1 MAAIREEFIL
11 ADRFSSTF
19 SRFLRMGREAEELLR
34 RLGSGQ
40 GGYNEAVRRSTAALE
55 EMAGASR
62 HTNELLEQMSRDL
75 HALREGSSGAA
86 GSQERLNRSFHSG
99 ASAAG
104 ALTGKIRN
112 LAAAY
117 IGLRGI
123 KSFVG
128 LSDTWTQT
136 TARMERMNDGRQTT
150 PELQDMIFQAAQ
162 RSRGDY
168 QETANM
174 VAKLGTLAEDA
185 FGSTEEVVAFAEQ
198 INKQFALA
206 GTSAQ
211 GAQAAMLQLT
221 QAMGSGVLR
230 GEELNSILEQ
240 APTITKAIADYLGVS
255 VGEMRNLAKEG
266 ALTADIVKAAIFA
279 AAEETDRAF
288 EAVPLTFSQAGTML
302 KNEML
307 NAFRPALEQLNGLL
321 NSDIGQAAVNGLIVG
336 VRLLGNAIV
345 GLIGLVET
353 AAQWVMD
360 NWETVSTV
368 LIGGAMGI
376 AAVMTAA
383 ALQSAAAWIA
393 ANWPLML
400 IVGGITLVIYMA
412 RQMGAAWEE
421 IGGVVAGV
429 FGMMYAALMNLFIVP
444 AQNGIAMFAN
454 FVGNV
459 FNNPIAAVKALFL
472 DAAKTILGYLSSV
485 AHGIENLINGIPG
498 MSVNITS
505 KIDGLY
511 SKVQSASQSVKDA
524 SGWKEYIKPWSYV
537 DYGETW
543 NKWSAK
549 GRNIGSSIDNF
560 KLPDI
565 MSNAGGKPFDYAAM
579 LEASGMPAALD
590 GIGKDTKAIKNS
602 VSLAE
607 EDIKLLVDLAER
619 EYITNVNLTAQT
631 PIINVSGQNTG
642 DNDLDRTSLAEAI
655 KSILIEE
662 AASHTALSYT

>member
-1 MAAIREEFIL
+1 MAAIREELIL

-34 RLGSGQ
+34 RLGAGQ

-86 GSQERLNRSFHSG
+86 GSQERLNRSFRSG

-104 ALTGKIRN
+104 SLTGKIRN

-123 KSFVG
+123 KAFTN

-174 VAKLGTLAEDA
+174 VAKLGTLAADA

-211 GAQAAMLQLT
+211 GMQAAMLQLT

-240 APTITKAIADYLGVS
+240 APTITKSIADYLGVS

-266 ALTADIVKAAIFA
+266 ALTADVVKAAIFA
-279 AAEETDRAF
+279 AAEETNKAF

-321 NSDIGQAAVNGLIVG
+321 NSDIGQAAINGLITG
-336 VRLLGNAIV
+336 VRLLGRAIV
-345 GLIGLVET
+345 GLIELVET

-360 NWETVSTV
+360 NWEAVSTV
-368 LIGGAMGI
+368 LIGGAVGI
-376 AAVMTAA
+376 AAVMAASAA
-383 ALQSAAAWIA
+383 ASAAAWITV
-393 ANWPLML
+393 NWPLML
-400 IVGGITLVIYMA
+400 VVGGIALVIYKA
-412 RQMGAAWEE
+412 REMGATWEE
-421 IGGVVAGV
+421 VGTTIGGIVGV
-429 FGMMYAALMNLFIVP
+429 TAAFIHNVIADLWNLFAIFAEFLANLFIDP
-444 AQNGIAMFAN
+444 LNIIARQFFDVFDWILSLIQSVASALDAVFGGN
-454 FVGNV
+454 LTNLVAGFRGNV
-459 FNNPIAAVKALFL
+459 KNLASTLVGENKIK
-472 DAAKTILGYLSSV
+472 
-485 AHGIENLINGIPG
+485 IERMEHI
-498 MSVNITS
+498 
-505 KIDGLY
+505 
-511 SKVQSASQSVKDA
+511 
-524 SGWKEYIKPWSYV
+524 
-537 DYGETW
+537 DYGAAW
-543 NKWSAK
+543 NKWSTK
-549 GRNIGSSIDNF
+549 GRDIGSAVDNF

-565 MSNAGGKPFDYAAM
+565 MSSVGGKPFDYAAM
-579 LEASGMPAALD
+579 LESSGMPAALD
-590 GIGKDTKAIKNS
+590 DIGKDTKAIKKS
-602 VSLAE
+602 VSLAD

-631 PIINVSGQNTG
+631 PVINVSGQNTG
-642 DNDLDRTSLAEAI
+642 NTEMDQRMLANAI
-655 KSILIEE
+655 KTILIEE
-662 AASHTALSYT
+662 AASHTDLSYT

>member
-1 MAAIREEFIL
+1 MAAIREELIL

-34 RLGSGQ
+34 RLGAGQ

-75 HALREGSSGAA
+75 QALREGSSGAA
-86 GSQERLNRSFHSG
+86 GSQERLNRSFRSG

-104 ALTGKIRN
+104 SLTGKIRN

-123 KSFVG
+123 KAFTN

-150 PELQDMIFQAAQ
+150 PELQDMILQAAQ

-174 VAKLGTLAEDA
+174 VAKLGTLAADA

-211 GAQAAMLQLT
+211 GMQAAMLQLT

-240 APTITKAIADYLGVS
+240 APTITKSIADYLGVS

-266 ALTADIVKAAIFA
+266 ALTADVVKSAIFA
-279 AAEETDRAF
+279 AAEETNRAF
-288 EAVPLTFSQAGTML
+288 DAVPLTFSQAGTML

-321 NSDIGQAAVNGLIVG
+321 NSDIGQAAINGLIVG
-336 VRLLGNAIV
+336 VRLLGSAIV

-368 LIGGAMGI
+368 LIGGAVGI

-383 ALQSAAAWIA
+383 AVQSAAAWIA

-400 IVGGITLVIYMA
+400 IVGGIALVIYMA
-412 RQMGAAWEE
+412 RQMGATWEE

-429 FGMMYAALMNLFIVP
+429 FGMMYAALMNTFIVP
-444 AQNGIAMFAN
+444 AQNAIAYLANLIGNGLRHPLATVKILFADMAA
-454 FVGNV
+454 FV
-459 FNNPIAAVKALFL
+459 
-472 DAAKTILGYLSSV
+472 LGKISSV
-485 AHGIENLINGIPG
+485 AHGLEKLINMIPG
-498 MSVNITS
+498 VSVNLTS
-505 KIDGLY
+505 GIDNLY
-511 SKVQSASQSVKDA
+511 NSAKGVAQNARKA
-524 SGWKEYIKPWSYV
+524 SDWQEYIKPWNYV

-543 NKWSAK
+543 NKWSTK
-549 GRNIGSSIDNF
+549 GRDIGSAVDNF

-565 MSNAGGKPFDYAAM
+565 MSSVGGKPFDYAAM
-579 LEASGMPAALD
+579 LESSGMPAALD
-590 GIGKDTKAIKNS
+590 DIGKDTKAIKKS
-602 VSLAE
+602 VSLAD

-631 PIINVSGQNTG
+631 PVINVSGQNTG
-642 DNDLDRTSLAEAI
+642 NTEMDQRMLANAI
-655 KSILIEE
+655 KTILIEE
-662 AASHTALSYT
+662 AASHTDLSYT